1 MEEID
6 NMWQRFSLN
15 ETEGD
20 RFNLGSSTQDASYSL
35 AAKFYTRRVINVE
48 AVTRTFKPLWRTERG
63 FTARDMGDNILLF
76 EFEDEADMERVLFS
90 EPWTY
95 DKYLVAFRKVV
106 EDVEIEKVVFDH
118 VAFWVQIHNL
128 LILSLKKEVA
138 EALGSRIGEVM
149 KTTESDEEMGG
160 GRVMRIRVKV
170 DITKPLCRGRKIG
183 LANGKEGRAAFKYER
198 LPNFCYLVRLGDSW
212 RKGLCFVAPEPHF
225 HGQERPR
232 PWGMDESRG

>member
-170 DITKPLCRGRKIG
+170 DVTQIST
-183 LANGKEGRAAFKYER
+183 
-198 LPNFCYLVRLGDSW
+198 
-212 RKGLCFVAPEPHF
+212 
-225 HGQERPR
+225 
-232 PWGMDESRG
+232 